1 MKGQLS
7 PMDLREVGR
16 WRVPKKMI
24 DIYDDD
30 NDEDDE
36 ENDDDVAHASRVA
49 KKREKAQSPTSAH
62 LQPGAS
68 P

>member
-1 MKGQLS
+1 
-7 PMDLREVGR
+7 MDLHEVKG
-16 WRVPKKMI
+16 WRAPKKMI